1 MSWVMGWLGGPEFSL
16 VSREKII
23 TIQEWVVF
31 RVGGGGGGMTDRND
45 FSAMIQQRLLQQ
57 SLIF

>member
-1 MSWVMGWLGGPEFSL
+1 MGWLGGPEFSL